1 LRQRLS
7 DHQRDRI
14 HSRKWKLKH
23 GIDILY
29 IDYLQLITLDMASM
43 RHMNREQQVASI
55 SRRLKQLAKE
65 LDIPVVAL
73 SQLSRAVE
81 SRGSKRPMLS
91 DLRESGAIEQDA
103 DMVLFLHR
111 PAYDGETSD
120 ESGEDI
126 THLCEILVF

>member
-1 LRQRLS
+1 
-7 DHQRDRI
+7 
-14 HSRKWKLKH
+14 
-23 GIDILY
+23 
-29 IDYLQLITLDMASM
+29 
-43 RHMNREQQVASI
+43 
-55 SRRLKQLAKE
+55 
-65 LDIPVVAL
+65 
-73 SQLSRAVE
+73 VE
-81 SRGSKRPMLS
+81 SRGSKRPTPS